1 MFDELAAAKVA
12 QYKGLFEIPLII
24 ADVPD
29 IAELT
34 GQLRV
39 IIEERRNNHE
49 NNTRSSLGG
58 WQSDT
63 NMLQWGGEPAQ
74 QLGVL
79 MVQMCNQFTHDIGQT
94 NPDRP
99 RFEWSAEMWANI
111 CPPGIGHESHT
122 HPGAMWSAVFYVDDG
137 LAENESESNSG
148 CLVVQDPRNPT
159 PLMYKPDLRY
169 KDADGT
175 VYRSDHRFSPKVG
188 QIIAFPSWVA
198 HWVTPHS
205 GQRERISIAL
215 NTLALPARNS

>member
-1 MFDELAAAKVA
+1 MFDELSAAKVA

-29 IAELT
+29 ITELT

-49 NNTRSSLGG
+49 NNTRSNLGG

-63 NMLQWGGEPAQ
+63 NMLQWGSEPAQ

-99 RFEWSAEMWANI
+99 RFE
-111 CPPGIGHESHT
+111 
-122 HPGAMWSAVFYVDDG
+122 
-137 LAENESESNSG
+137 
-148 CLVVQDPRNPT
+148 
-159 PLMYKPDLRY
+159 
-169 KDADGT
+169 
-175 VYRSDHRFSPKVG
+175 
-188 QIIAFPSWVA
+188 
-198 HWVTPHS
+198 
-205 GQRERISIAL
+205 
-215 NTLALPARNS
+215 